1 MKNLR
6 PAALVLGI
14 AACASV
20 ALCML
25 TDWNDAM
32 FLPLGLCLSAAAN
45 LLNALAVRLEQ
56 NEQ

>member
-6 PAALVLGI
+6 PAALV
-14 AACASV
+14 
-20 ALCML
+20 
-25 TDWNDAM
+25 
-32 FLPLGLCLSAAAN
+32 LGLCLSAAAN

>member
-1 MKNLR
+1 MKTLQ
-6 PAALVLGI
+6 PTALVLGI

-32 FLPLGLCLSAAAN
+32 VLPLGLCLSAAAN

-56 NEQ
+56 CEQ

>member
-1 MKNLR
+1 MEKLKFI
-6 PAALVLGI
+6 ALALGI

-56 NEQ
+56 SEQ

>member
-1 MKNLR
+1 MKTLR
-6 PAALVLGI
+6 PTALILGI
-14 AACASV
+14 AACPSV

-56 NEQ
+56 SE